1 MKAELITAVINGAF
15 QLIASL
21 RRFGMTN
28 QEINMRLE
36 RVDNGEDPITLEEV
50 NNKIN
55 RMEAAIA
62 TGREMTEEDRVPVR
76 LPEEEDND
84 DSGTD

>member
-1 MKAELITAVINGAF
+1 MNAQLVAAVINGAF

-36 RVDNGEDPITLEEV
+36 RVDNGEDPITIDEV
-50 NNKIN
+50 QTKLDDFQ
-55 RMEAAIA
+55 AAIDE
-62 TGREMTEEDRVPVR
+62 GRELGEEDRVQIGEV
-76 LPEEEDND
+76 PE
-84 DSGTD
+84 